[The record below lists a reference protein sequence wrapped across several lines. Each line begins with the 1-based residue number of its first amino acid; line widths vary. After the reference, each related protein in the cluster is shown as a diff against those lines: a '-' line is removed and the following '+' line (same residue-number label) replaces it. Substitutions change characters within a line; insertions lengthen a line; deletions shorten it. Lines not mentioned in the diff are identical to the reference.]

1 MKGKTSYRKT
11 PSTSYAVV
19 FYYHLGLKVHLHH
32 EDDNFL
38 LLPKIQNRKYAWRV
52 VWQFFEYVADRANQK
67 YHHTGQNRTFYS
79 LRHYGIEVCIR
90 KSGGTVDLFGLTG
103 SAGTSVAVIQK
114 FYVRRLGLP
123 NEMVENLQSFS

>member
-1 MKGKTSYRKT
+1 M
-11 PSTSYAVV
+11 
-19 FYYHLGLKVHLHH
+19 
-32 EDDNFL
+32 
-38 LLPKIQNRKYAWRV
+38 
-52 VWQFFEYVADRANQK
+52 WQFFEYVADRANLK
-67 YHHTGQNRTFYS
+67 HHHTGQKRTLYS
-79 LRHYGIEVCIR
+79 LRRYGVEVRIR